1 MRVADARAIV
11 AGIAVL
17 AAARLGVPVRASV
30 DLGADKSCV
39 ALMMPSL
46 QGVPGNAEEAA
57 SGVRDLIAKYLTAPS
72 LQVVPLESR
81 LSSQAFAEAKEKGCE
96 PILVTVL
103 KRKSGGGGLTKA
115 LGQAAGASSW
125 YLPGGG
131 TVGSAAA
138 RAIAS
143 AGLQTAASLAAST
156 KAKDEMTLE
165 YRLQTAAGE
174 IRFGPKSES
183 QKASTDG
190 EDLLTPIVMRA
201 AEAIVTR
208 KGEK

>member
-1 MRVADARAIV
+1 MGVVDARAII
-11 AGIAVL
+11 AGIAVVTASHPAVPL
-17 AAARLGVPVRASV
+17 RAAV
-30 DLGADKSCV
+30 DLNADKPCV
-39 ALMMPSL
+39 AVMLPSV

-57 SGVRDLIAKYLTAPS
+57 SGVRDLIAKYLTGPS
-72 LQVVPLESR
+72 LQVVSLESR
-81 LSSQAFAEAKEKGCE
+81 LSSQALAEAKEKGCE
-96 PILVTVL
+96 PILVTAL
-103 KRKSGGGGLTKA
+103 KRRSGGSGLTKA
-115 LGQAAGASSW
+115 LGQAAGASAW

-138 RAIAS
+138 RAAAS

-165 YRLQTAAGE
+165 YRLQTSAGDV
-174 IRFGPKSES
+174 RFGPKTAS

-208 KGEK
+208 KGDK

>member
-1 MRVADARAIV
+1 MGVVDARAII

-17 AAARLGVPVRASV
+17 TASRPAVPLRVS
-30 DLGADKSCV
+30 DELTSDKPCV

-46 QGVPGNAEEAA
+46 QGVPGNAEEAG
-57 SGVRDLIAKYLTAPS
+57 SGVRDLIAKYLTGPS
-72 LQVVPLESR
+72 LQVVTLESR
-81 LSSQAFAEAKEKGCE
+81 LSSQARAEAKEKGCE
-96 PILVTVL
+96 PILVTAL
-103 KRKSGGGGLTKA
+103 KRKSGGGGLRKA
-115 LGQAAGASSW
+115 LGQAAGASSS

-131 TVGSAAA
+131 TVGSVAA
-138 RAIAS
+138 RAAAS

-165 YRLQTAAGE
+165 YSLQTAAGDV
-174 IRFGPKSES
+174 RFGPKTES

-190 EDLLTPIVMRA
+190 EDLLTPVVMRA

-208 KGEK
+208 KGDK